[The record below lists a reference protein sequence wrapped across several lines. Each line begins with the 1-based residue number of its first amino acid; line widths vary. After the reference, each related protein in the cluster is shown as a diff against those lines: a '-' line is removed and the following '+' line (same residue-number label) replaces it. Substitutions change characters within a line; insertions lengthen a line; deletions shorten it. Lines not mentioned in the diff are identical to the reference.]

1 MKRTELNLDE
11 RYMLRCL
18 QLALGGRGA
27 TSPNPMVGAVIVH
40 EGRIIGEGFHRK
52 YGEAHAE
59 VNAIASVRQPELL
72 PLSTIYV
79 SLEPCAHYGKTPPCA
94 DLIVE
99 KRLRRAVIGCRDP
112 FSRVNGLGIRR
123 LEDAGL
129 EVKVGVLESE
139 CQWLNRKFFTFHQ
152 LHRPYIT
159 LKWAQSRD
167 GFIAALEDG
176 SPTRTA
182 LSSPVTQA
190 LSHQL
195 RAETDAILVGRRTAE
210 IDNPSL
216 TTRLWAGR
224 NPLRLV
230 IDPKGSLPGD
240 LHLFDG
246 TAPTR
251 AYVLPQAKPAY
262 EGKGAAVVRLREG
275 EPMLQGILSDLAAE
289 GVESL
294 LVEGGSQTLQAFIDS
309 GFWDEIRAEKT
320 KRMLVRGLKAPR
332 LPASN
337 PQKIVE
343 ADGSLIETYTRR
355 QV

>member
-27 TSPNPMVGAVIVH
+27 TSPNPMVGAVVVC
-40 EGRIIGEGFHRK
+40 EGRIIGEGFHRR

-72 PLSTIYV
+72 PKSTIYV
-79 SLEPCAHYGKTPPCA
+79 SLEPCAHFGKTPPCA

-123 LEDAGL
+123 LVEAGL

-159 LKWAQSRD
+159 LKWAQSMD
-167 GFIAALEDG
+167 GFIAGLKDG
-176 SPTRTA
+176 KPTRTA

-216 TTRLWAGR
+216 TTRLWTGR

-230 IDPKGSLPGD
+230 IDPKGSLPST

-262 EGKGAAVVRLREG
+262 EGKGATVVRLKEG
-275 EPMLQGILSDLAAE
+275 MPMLQGILSDLASE
-289 GVESL
+289 GVQSL

-332 LPASN
+332 LSASN
-337 PQKIVE
+337 PQRFAE
-343 ADGSLIETYTRR
+343 ADGSLIETYVRK
-355 QV
+355 QE